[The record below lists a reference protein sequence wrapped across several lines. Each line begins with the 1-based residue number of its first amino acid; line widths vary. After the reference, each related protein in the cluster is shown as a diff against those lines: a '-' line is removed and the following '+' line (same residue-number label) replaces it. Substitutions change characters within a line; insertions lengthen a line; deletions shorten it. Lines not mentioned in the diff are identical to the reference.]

1 MKTIFYLGLFSLML
15 LSSQTLFCQNNQNQK
30 SKIMETERNKNVIK
44 NLYENILNKRNF
56 LALKDVISEN
66 YSNPKSGNGIE
77 GFQRTV
83 QNFISAFP
91 DIKWTLTE
99 IVAEGNKVFVKQFA
113 EGTQKCV
120 FQNIQPTNK
129 NTKTE
134 GMGIYELKDGK
145 IISHQILTNQLSFLQ
160 QLDVIP
166 ETILSIDNNSVFF
179 VDRFMMPKSS
189 FQEFVKKMEINRN
202 FIRRIDGFIRDE
214 KMIKEEENGQIIVMT
229 IAIWKNEEYLENAK
243 KLVQEEYKKTNF
255 NPTELYEKLNITM
268 NREIFKN
275 DIE

>member
-1 MKTIFYLGLFSLML
+1 MKTIFNLGLFSLML
-15 LSSQTLFCQNNQNQK
+15 FISQTLFCQNNQNQK

-56 LALKDVISEN
+56 FQLKDVISEN

-113 EGTQKCV
+113 EGTQKGV
-120 FQNIQPTNK
+120 FQNIKPTNK

-189 FQEFVKKMEINRN
+189 FQEFVKRMEINRN
-202 FIRRIDGFIRDE
+202 FIRKIDGFIRDE